1 MGFSRQEYWSG
12 LPFLPPGD
20 LPDPG
25 IESRSPALAERFFTA
40 EPPGEPNSL
49 YIYVYIQSLFMFSSI
64 VVMEKEMATHSSILD
79 WRIPRTEGPGGLP
92 SVGSHSQTQL
102 QDLAAVMVNDRIL
115 HVLACAVQ

>member
-1 MGFSRQEYWSG
+1 M
-12 LPFLPPGD
+12 
-20 LPDPG
+20 
-25 IESRSPALAERFFTA
+25 AERFFTA

-79 WRIPRTEGPGGLP
+79 WRIPGTEGPGGLS

-102 QDLAAVMVNDRIL
+102 QNLAAVMVNDRIL
-115 HVLACAVQ
+115 HVLPHAVQ